1 MQNRSSQ
8 LQHPFIDLEG
18 NPLYL
23 GCKELWTSSLF
34 FDFHVLIPYSRFTSH
49 FDVHGEFMSPWTM
62 VESKLSHT

>member
-34 FDFHVLIPYSRFTSH
+34 FDFHVLIPYSQMLKFGKK
-49 FDVHGEFMSPWTM
+49 FI
-62 VESKLSHT
+62 ESLNITRLL